1 MTATTFDAGRHVSP
15 HLVDTHDLTSLGYPQ
30 ELHRKL
36 GPFASFAAGFS
47 FVSIL
52 TTVFQLF
59 AFGYSFGGPAFVWTW
74 PIVFVGQLCVALV
87 FAELAAEYPLAG
99 CIFQWSRRLGG
110 ALVGWF
116 AGWFMLIGY
125 IVSVGAIAIAL
136 QSVLPEVWSGFQLF
150 GGESSLSSTSG
161 ATNAI
166 ILGTILIAIATVISA
181 IGVQVMAKI
190 NAIGITCEIVGV
202 VALIILLFVHT
213 KRGPSV
219 VTDTGGTAGSGSYL
233 WPLLASSL
241 MAAYVMYG
249 FDSAAELSE
258 ETRDP
263 RRTTPPAIV
272 RALVVSGIGGAL
284 LLMAALMSAPDL
296 RSGRMG
302 TEGMSYIVTST
313 LGNGLGKVLLVDVAI
328 AVISAC
334 LAIQNSASRVMFS
347 MAREGVLPGSK
358 FLNRVGRTTG
368 TPIVTGVAVSA
379 LAAAVLLVNLGQSQV
394 FTAVTSVAVVVVYL
408 AYLFVTI
415 PMLLRKLR
423 DRTLPRGQG
432 LRSGEPA
439 AARGHF
445 SLGRAGLPVTLLAVL
460 FGLFMTANVAWPR
473 AAVYDPAGGHWYLQY
488 FSLLFLAGALLLG
501 GLAYRVT
508 VTSPAA
514 RSTSTS
520 RDLSRGRT
528 WCGSPRTSRSACSST
543 SPPGW
548 PVSAGPE
555 GFG

>member
-1 MTATTFDAGRHVSP
+1 M
-15 HLVDTHDLTSLGYPQ
+15 
-30 ELHRKL
+30 
-36 GPFASFAAGFS
+36 
-47 FVSIL
+47 
-52 TTVFQLF
+52 
-59 AFGYSFGGPAFVWTW
+59 
-74 PIVFVGQLCVALV
+74 
-87 FAELAAEYPLAG
+87 
-99 CIFQWSRRLGG
+99 
-110 ALVGWF
+110 
-116 AGWFMLIGY
+116 
-125 IVSVGAIAIAL
+125 
-136 QSVLPEVWSGFQLF
+136 
-150 GGESSLSSTSG
+150 
-161 ATNAI
+161 
-166 ILGTILIAIATVISA
+166 
-181 IGVQVMAKI
+181 
-190 NAIGITCEIVGV
+190 
-202 VALIILLFVHT
+202 
-213 KRGPSV
+213 
-219 VTDTGGTAGSGSYL
+219 
-233 WPLLASSL
+233 
-241 MAAYVMYG
+241 
-249 FDSAAELSE
+249 
-258 ETRDP
+258 
-263 RRTTPPAIV
+263 
-272 RALVVSGIGGAL
+272 
-284 LLMAALMSAPDL
+284 
-296 RSGRMG
+296 
-302 TEGMSYIVTST
+302 
-313 LGNGLGKVLLVDVAI
+313 
-328 AVISAC
+328 
-334 LAIQNSASRVMFS
+334 
-347 MAREGVLPGSK
+347 
-358 FLNRVGRTTG
+358 
-368 TPIVTGVAVSA
+368 SA